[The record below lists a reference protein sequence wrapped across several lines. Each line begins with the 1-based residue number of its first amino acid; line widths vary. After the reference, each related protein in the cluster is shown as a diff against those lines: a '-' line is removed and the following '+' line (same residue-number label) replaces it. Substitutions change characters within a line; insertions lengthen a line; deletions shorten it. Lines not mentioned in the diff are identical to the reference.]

1 MHTYVWKEPLLILEP
16 MYQVGKR
23 KEDNFLICMHLGR
36 EMHAP
41 CIPPTYFS
49 CHDASFLGRDFLS
62 YLAHAPHDAWCMH
75 ICDARTPRGA
85 EYMHTTEQIH
95 TPEVHVC
102 LLH

>member
-1 MHTYVWKEPLLILEP
+1 
-16 MYQVGKR
+16 
-23 KEDNFLICMHLGR
+23 MHLGT
-36 EMHAP
+36 MHLS
-41 CIPPTYFS
+41 PPTYFS

-75 ICDARTPRGA
+75 ICDACTPRGA

>member
-75 ICDARTPRGA
+75 
-85 EYMHTTEQIH
+85 TTEQIH
-95 TPEVHVC
+95 TPEGAYMLAPLMLVC
-102 LLH
+102 LRTC